1 MNRNAA
7 FAVACLAVSL
17 AVAAACF
24 ASGTGWPILALLSF
38 GSVRTKK
45 KGSDRAE
52 SALLSSLRNIAN
64 QNNLRKDTIKRANL
78 QNWKFAFAFTA

>member
-1 MNRNAA
+1 MSGGITGCRRGMLR
-7 FAVACLAVSL
+7 VRDWLAY
-17 AVAAACF
+17 
-24 ASGTGWPILALLSF
+24 F
-38 GSVRTKK
+38 GLVIPSDQFGQKK
-45 KGSDRAE
+45 KRSDRAE